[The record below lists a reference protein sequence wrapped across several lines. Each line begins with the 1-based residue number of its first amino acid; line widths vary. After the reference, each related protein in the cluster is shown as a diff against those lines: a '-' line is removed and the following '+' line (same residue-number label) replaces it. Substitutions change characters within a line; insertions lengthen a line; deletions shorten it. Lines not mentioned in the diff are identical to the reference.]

1 MSLYT
6 IISKANINIFNRIN
20 KIRFE
25 IFWYDFKS
33 YIEVKIN
40 FINFLNNSFE
50 LIVKRVRKKIRHCN
64 FNSHILIFL
73 IEK

>member
-25 IFWYDFKS
+25 VFRYDLKS
-33 YIEVKIN
+33 YIEVKANI
-40 FINFLNNSFE
+40 INFLNNSE
-50 LIVKRVRKKIRHCN
+50 LIELIIKRVKN
-64 FNSHILIFL
+64 FDIVILIVIF
-73 IEK
+73 